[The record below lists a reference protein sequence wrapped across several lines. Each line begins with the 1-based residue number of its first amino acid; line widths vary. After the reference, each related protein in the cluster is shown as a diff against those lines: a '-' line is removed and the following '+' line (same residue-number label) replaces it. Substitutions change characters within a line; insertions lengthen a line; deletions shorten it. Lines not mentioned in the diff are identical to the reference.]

1 MVEAI
6 APTTDATA
14 PAATTDA
21 PAMTDCFRLHFRNHL
36 IPFHV
41 PPYEEVSTLAFLHFE
56 DPGMNVSEV
65 RYRGELYYEIQTTK
79 EIEKEGHSLEITSQ
93 GQTYTIPLIPAEPS
107 SSYGKERRPGR
118 THNNNKE
125 DNLLLTFQGAGDMYF
140 KDIPNEKFDE
150 LMREVGL
157 DVVKFTERQKKRGH
171 QTFNRN
177 RYCVV
182 KKTPNTAV
190 IPDSVPVKNQQ
201 IRVTYF
207 GKKWFCGLCNEE
219 HVGKCLKKARMYEA
233 KEQRERM
240 KEEGKIETKIVS
252 DSTMRYLNPLGLK
265 TDVLCMSGGGL
276 GQIAQAVTDDPE
288 TVNNKNIVLV
298 GGTNDMK
305 TDVFSNDEHF
315 ANNISKSLDK
325 VHALAIQHP
334 DKNFILAK
342 SQRKSDSLENDEVD
356 EEEVIKKM
364 VREDFL
370 HWKIDTL
377 VDQMEKDFA
386 DKANISSV
394 ELFYE
399 MDDTS
404 HPKKDNTQMILNAL
418 QDHSPPLPGDLIWE
432 EEFTTAEFIYKEVQS
447 IYRYGCN
454 CCRRFGQGRKG
465 SQHKNPLVCDDCM
478 AEVTGTPSEE
488 DQNALTNIRKY
499 VTDAFKETV
508 GKKRACDDDGEDNE
522 EAKKTRLAGNSEN
535 GDVQL

>member
-1 MVEAI
+1 
-6 APTTDATA
+6 
-14 PAATTDA
+14 
-21 PAMTDCFRLHFRNHL
+21 
-36 IPFHV
+36 
-41 PPYEEVSTLAFLHFE
+41 
-56 DPGMNVSEV
+56 
-65 RYRGELYYEIQTTK
+65 
-79 EIEKEGHSLEITSQ
+79 
-93 GQTYTIPLIPAEPS
+93 
-107 SSYGKERRPGR
+107 
-118 THNNNKE
+118 
-125 DNLLLTFQGAGDMYF
+125 MYF

-399 MDDTS
+399 MDDTG
-404 HPKKDNTQMILNAL
+404 HPKKDNTRMILNAL

-432 EEFTTAEFIYKEVQS
+432 EEFTTAEFIYKDVQS

-454 CCRRFGQGRKG
+454 CCRRFGQGRKS